1 MSLSK
6 RVKVGNVTNLSDARY
21 CAGMGVDYLSFP
33 SDLIDDKTF
42 GEITGWI
49 SGPQFGIELKKNEP
63 QIELYKPDFVEL
75 NIENSIDL
83 VNGKSVI
90 FKASPEDLSRYHDK
104 LVLNKNRIAFV
115 ELHSNNFADIQK
127 AIQELK
133 EDFQVFVK
141 YQGGKIED
149 YLQLPV
155 DGISLDG
162 NPEERPGLKEYP
174 IAEIL
179 EKMEVD

>member
-6 RVKVGNVTNLSDARY
+6 RVKVGNITNLSDARY
-21 CAGMGVDYLSFP
+21 CAGMGVDFLSFP
-33 SDLIDDKTF
+33 SDRVDPKTF
-42 GEITGWI
+42 GEITGWV
-49 SGPQFGIELKKNEP
+49 SGPQFGLELKGDQTQIESYQPGFIELNLSAPLE
-63 QIELYKPDFVEL
+63 
-75 NIENSIDL
+75 SA
-83 VNGKSVI
+83 NGKPVAL
-90 FKASPEDLSRYHDK
+90 KANAEELSRYREK
-104 LVLNKNRIAFV
+104 LILHKSQIIFI
-115 ELHSNNFADIQK
+115 ELHSIPFADLEKTIGE
-127 AIQELK
+127 IK

-141 YQGGKIED
+141 YED
-149 YLQLPV
+149 GNIDEYLQLPV

>member
-6 RVKVGNVTNLSDARY
+6 RVKVGNITNLSDARY

-33 SDLIDDKTF
+33 SDRIDPKTF

-49 SGPQFGIELKKNEP
+49 SGPQFGLELKNDHPPIESYQPGFIELNLSEP
-63 QIELYKPDFVEL
+63 LE
-75 NIENSIDL
+75 SA
-83 VNGKSVI
+83 NGKPIAVKANAEELSLYRDRLILHKSQII
-90 FKASPEDLSRYHDK
+90 FL
-104 LVLNKNRIAFV
+104 
-115 ELHSNNFADIQK
+115 ELHSFSFTELQK
-127 AIQELK
+127 AIQELR
-133 EDFQVFVK
+133 EDFHVFVK
-141 YQGGKIED
+141 YEGGNIDE

-155 DGISLDG
+155 DGLSLDG